1 MDNKKVL
8 GLSVVAVLVLVVAI
22 VATSYAAFTAELQGT
37 KENVIRVGNVALN
50 CEETTFTINDVQPM
64 TDAEGIAAS
73 DNSAICKLTS
83 EMNGDM
89 IVGYDIA
96 LTDVD
101 AVTPNDGLGEAN
113 VKIQASKSVDNG
125 ASQYLAG
132 SSANSGVLVSS
143 LKAVK
148 GKYDASLPY
157 TIDSATVRGNHTVN
171 YNIKTWI
178 SSVAD
183 VEDQGAVEACSNSQ
197 YSTAEA
203 CENAGEIWGTQQ
215 TQSQDGGT
223 FSFKLKI
230 GATQTDQEVK

>member
-8 GLSVVAVLVLVVAI
+8 GLSIVAVLVLVAAI
-22 VATSYAAFTAELQGT
+22 IATSYAAFTADLTGT

-50 CEETTFTINDVQPM
+50 CEETTFTINDTQPV
-64 TDAEGIAAS
+64 TDAEGIA
-73 DNSAICKLTS
+73 DTNNSAICELTS

-113 VKIQASKSVDNG
+113 IKIQASKSVDAG
-125 ASQYLAG
+125 AKEYLAG
-132 SSANSGVLVSS
+132 SSATTGVLVSS

-183 VEDQGAVEACSNSQ
+183 VEDQAATEACSDTQ
-197 YSTAEA
+197 YTTAET
-203 CENAGEIWGTQQ
+203 CENAGEIWGTKQ
-215 TQSQDGGT
+215 TQSQAGGT
-223 FSFKLKI
+223 FSYKLTI
-230 GATQTDQEVK
+230 GATQTDQELG